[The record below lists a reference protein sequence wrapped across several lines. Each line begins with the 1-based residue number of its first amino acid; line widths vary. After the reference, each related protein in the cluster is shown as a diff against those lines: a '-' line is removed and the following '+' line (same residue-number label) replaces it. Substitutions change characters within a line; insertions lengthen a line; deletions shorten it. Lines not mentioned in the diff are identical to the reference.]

1 MIEQEILREFRIFET
16 GSSFIAKNFEIL
28 QKKFGGRFVAIKE
41 TDVLASAESFQ
52 EVIKQVSSINV
63 NQNEVIIQF
72 IPAEGEII
80 LY

>member
-1 MIEQEILREFRIFET
+1 MTEQEILKEFRIFET

-28 QKKFGGRFVAIKE
+28 QEKFGGKFVAVKE
-41 TDVLASAESFQ
+41 NNVLASANLFQ
-52 EVIKQVSSINV
+52 EVLKQVNSINV
-63 NQNEVIIQF
+63 DQTEVIIQF

>member
-1 MIEQEILREFRIFET
+1 MTEQEILREFKIFET

-28 QKKFGGRFVAIKE
+28 QKKFGGNFIAIKE
-41 TDVLASAESFQ
+41 TNVLAIASSFQ
-52 EVIKQVSSINV
+52 EVLKQVSSIKV
-63 NQNEVIIQF
+63 NQTEVIIQF